1 MISHRYW
8 IGVGIR
14 SLTVFLILIALYFF
28 LTFTIPLLYPFIIA
42 WIIAMLVEPVIL
54 WLQRKSKMPRWAG
67 VTIVLLLLL
76 ILLFTLLVFLVAELV
91 IELANL
97 AEMLPSFL
105 NNVTQWF
112 IDTFTEE
119 NTDLKRM
126 IDAVQSYLNKN
137 PQHKQGILDSIRQ
150 NLGIITN
157 KGTELIANILTG
169 IGNFLGNL
177 PYLLTVLVFIILS
190 TFFIA
195 LDWPKIKRKI
205 DKIIPSKIH
214 DTVFM
219 VFSDLRKAL
228 FGFMRAQLTLIG
240 ISATITLIGLIILDV
255 PYAFTIALLIG
266 LVDLLPYLGVGAVLV
281 PWIIYSFLAGH
292 IQFGMGLSVIYM
304 IILVVRQFLE
314 PKLVAS
320 NVGLDP
326 LPTLVSLFVGLKLFG
341 VTGII
346 LGPIIL
352 IILQALYRAR
362 VFHDV
367 WRYIVGTKGEGAAR

>member
-14 SLTVFLILIALYFF
+14 SLSVLLILIALYFL
-28 LTFTIPLLYPFIIA
+28 LTFSLPLLYPFLIA
-42 WIIAMLVEPVIL
+42 WIIAMLVEPIIL
-54 WLQRKSKMPRWAG
+54 WLEQKWKLPRWAG

-76 ILLFTLLVFLVAELV
+76 GILFTLLVFLIAEVV

-97 AEMLPSFL
+97 ADMLPSFL
-105 NNVTQWF
+105 NTVTQWF
-112 IDTFTEE
+112 IDIFTKD

-126 IDAVQSYLNKN
+126 IDAIQNYLNKN
-137 PQHKQGILDSIRQ
+137 PQHKLGIQESIRQ

-157 KGTELIANILTG
+157 KGTEIITNFLAG
-169 IGNFLGNL
+169 IGDFLGNL
-177 PYLLTVLVFIILS
+177 PFLLTVLVFTTLA

-195 LDWPKIKRKI
+195 MDWPKIQRKI
-205 DKIIPSKIH
+205 GKIIPNPIQDK
-214 DTVFM
+214 VFM

-228 FGFMRAQLTLIG
+228 FGFVRAQLTLIS
-240 ISATITLIGLIILDV
+240 ISATIMLLGLIILDV
-255 PYAFTIALLIG
+255 PYAFTIAILIG
-266 LVDLLPYLGVGAVLV
+266 LVDLLPYLGIGAVV
-281 PWIIYSFLAGH
+281 IPWIAYSLLVGH
-292 IQFGMGLSVIYM
+292 IQFGIGLTIIYV

-326 LPTLVSLFVGLKLFG
+326 LLTLIALFIGLNLYG
-341 VTGII
+341 VPGLI
-346 LGPIIL
+346 LGPVVLVII
-352 IILQALYRAR
+352 QALYRAK

-367 WRYIVGTKGEGAAR
+367 WRYIVGTE